1 MVATVIAINSIED
14 DAIVRVNKLK
24 ISDALFKSKYKQFL
38 NDNYLAD
45 NMLNRYALMNSLID
59 SLLILNH
66 AEEIGLYKNPSL
78 IKDGKD
84 AYDQLLLNEFFESV
98 ITIEKDIDEEELK
111 FLSGRIQ
118 PSEFAIYSHIILIKW
133 IVSLLG

>member
-59 SLLILNH
+59 S
-66 AEEIGLYKNPSL
+66 
-78 IKDGKD
+78 
-84 AYDQLLLNEFFESV
+84 FC
-98 ITIEKDIDEEELK
+98 
-111 FLSGRIQ
+111 IQ
-118 PSEFAIYSHIILIKW
+118 S
-133 IVSLLG
+133 

>member
-1 MVATVIAINSIED
+1 
-14 DAIVRVNKLK
+14 
-24 ISDALFKSKYKQFL
+24 
-38 NDNYLAD
+38 
-45 NMLNRYALMNSLID
+45 MLNRYALMNSLID

-98 ITIEKDIDEEELK
+98 ITIEKDIDEEELRK
-111 FLSGRIQ
+111 FYLEEYNLRIRHLFAHNINQMDSIVARLNSGD
-118 PSEFAIYSHIILIKW
+118 KW
-133 IVSLLG
+133 MSIANDIFQDPKLRENGGG

>member
-1 MVATVIAINSIED
+1 MKHHHKQIIAALFFIVATVIAINSIED

-24 ISDALFKSKYKQFL
+24 ISDTLFKSKYKQFL

-84 AYDQLLLNEFFESV
+84 AYDQLLLNEF
-98 ITIEKDIDEEELK
+98 
-111 FLSGRIQ
+111 
-118 PSEFAIYSHIILIKW
+118 YYY
-133 IVSLLG
+133 